1 VILTMFIIF
10 LKLIYNNNNIN
21 YDYDYNVCDNN
32 YYSDDSNVINLMNYK

>member
-1 VILTMFIIF
+1 MILTMFIIF

>member
-1 VILTMFIIF
+1 MFIIF